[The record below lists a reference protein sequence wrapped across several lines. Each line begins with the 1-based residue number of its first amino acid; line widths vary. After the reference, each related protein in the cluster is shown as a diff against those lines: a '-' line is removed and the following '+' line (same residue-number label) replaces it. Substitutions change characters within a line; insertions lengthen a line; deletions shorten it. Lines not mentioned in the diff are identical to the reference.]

1 MTFPVSGALPRA
13 VLLLTTLALAMLLSA
28 CEPAGQQ
35 TEEQSDP
42 QTEAQSESE
51 RLTAFFAAS
60 FEESLARSPMRKS
73 YLGIRDED
81 YGKWNDA
88 SDAYARE
95 TNEMTRR
102 QLETLEAFDFEALD
116 ADAQLSYRLFATIG
130 QRSLKQFQYRFH
142 NYPVNQMFG
151 WHSQIPSFLI
161 NIHRIDSL
169 GDAEDYISRLR
180 GVRALMDQVLEGMET
195 RQEMGIVPPKFVF
208 PLVLGGAR
216 NVIADAP
223 FMEGEDGTLLN
234 DFKGKVEKLDLE
246 DEVKTKLVEDASAA
260 LLTSVGPAF
269 EALIAFL
276 ETQEKIANDDAGVW
290 KFPEGEAYYAGQL
303 ANYTTTELTADEIHQ
318 LGLDNVARIHGEMQA
333 IMTEVGFEG
342 NLQEFFTHMRDG
354 DQYHYGDT
362 DEGRNAY
369 LEDARALIDAM
380 RLRLPDYFG
389 LLPKADLV
397 VKRVEAFR
405 EQAAGGAFYQSPA
418 LDGSRPGTYY
428 VNLKNMADRPR
439 YGMESLAYHEGL
451 PGHHMQLAI
460 AQELQG
466 VPKFQRMARF
476 TAYTEGWGLYSEYL
490 GRDMGFYQDPYSN
503 FGRLA
508 AELWRACR
516 LVVDTGLHSKRW
528 TREEAIAYLLENTPA
543 VSSGA
548 TDAIN
553 RYIVFAGQA
562 TAYLIGKIK
571 ILELRE
577 TAKDQLGDA
586 FDVRA
591 FHDEVLR
598 RGPLP
603 LNILEE
609 EIENWIAAQAG

>member
-1 MTFPVSGALPRA
+1 MTFPMSGALPRA
-13 VLLLTTLALAMLLSA
+13 VSFLATLSVAMLLSA
-28 CEPAGQQ
+28 CEPTGQQ
-35 TEEQSDP
+35 SEEQSNP
-42 QTEAQSESE
+42 QSETQSESE

-60 FEESLARSPMRKS
+60 FEEDLARSPMRKS

-95 TNEMTRR
+95 SNEMTRR
-102 QLETLEAFDFEALD
+102 QLEALEAFDFEALD

-169 GDAEDYISRLR
+169 GNAEDYISRLR
-180 GVRALMDQVLEGMET
+180 GVQPLMAQVIEGMET
-195 RQEMGIVPPKFVF
+195 RQGMGIVPPKFVF

-216 NVIADAP
+216 NVISGAP
-223 FMEGEDGTLLN
+223 FMESDDGTLLS
-234 DFKGKVEKLDLE
+234 DFKGKVGKLDLE
-246 DEVKTKLVEDASAA
+246 DEVKTRLVEDASAA
-260 LLTSVGPAF
+260 LLASVGPAF
-269 EALIAFL
+269 EALIAFM
-276 ETQEKIANDDAGVW
+276 EAQEKIANDDAGVW
-290 KFPEGEAYYAGQL
+290 KLPQGESYYAAQL
-303 ANYTTTELTADEIHQ
+303 ANYTTTDLTAGEIHQ
-318 LGLDNVARIHGEMQA
+318 LGLDNVARIHGEMRA

-342 NLQEFFTHMRDG
+342 DLQEFFTHMRDG

-362 DEGRNAY
+362 DAGRSAY

-460 AQELQG
+460 AQELEG

>member
-1 MTFPVSGALPRA
+1 MTFPMSGALPRA
-13 VLLLTTLALAMLLSA
+13 VSLLTTLALAMLLSA
-28 CEPAGQQ
+28 CEPTGQQ
-35 TEEQSDP
+35 TEEQRDS
-42 QTEAQSESE
+42 QTETQSESE

-60 FEESLARSPMRKS
+60 FEEALARSPMRKS
-73 YLGIRDED
+73 YLGIRDGD

-95 TNEMTRR
+95 TNEMIRR
-102 QLETLEAFDFEALD
+102 QLETLEAFDFSALD
-116 ADAQLSYRLFATIG
+116 ADAQLSHRLFATIA
-130 QRSLKQFQYRFH
+130 QRSLKQFGYRFH

-161 NIHRIDSL
+161 NIHRIGSL

-180 GVRALMDQVLEGMET
+180 GVQPLMTQVIEGMET
-195 RQEMGIVPPKFVF
+195 RQGMGIVPPKFVF

-216 NVIADAP
+216 NAISGAP
-223 FMEGEDGTLLN
+223 FMEGDDGTLLS
-234 DFKGKVEKLDLE
+234 DFNGKVDKLDLE
-246 DEVKTKLVEDASAA
+246 DEEKARLVEDASAA
-260 LLTSVGPAF
+260 LLASVGPAY

-276 ETQEKIANDDAGVW
+276 EAQEKIANDDAGVW
-290 KFPEGEAYYAGQL
+290 KFPEGESYYAGQL
-303 ANYTTTELTADEIHQ
+303 ANYTTTDLTADEIHQ
-318 LGLDNVARIHGEMQA
+318 LGLDNVARIHGEMRA
-333 IMTEVGFEG
+333 IMTEVGFAG

-354 DQYHYGDT
+354 EQYHYGDT
-362 DEGRNAY
+362 DEGRSAY
-369 LEDARALIDAM
+369 LEDARSLIDAM

-460 AQELQG
+460 AQELEG

-516 LVVDTGLHSKRW
+516 LVVDTGLHDKRW

-609 EIENWIAAQAG
+609 EIQKWIAAQAR